1 MSASWGAAGIP
12 PIAQQRLERART
24 SRLATSLLT
33 AGGAAAIQMADLD
46 VVGEVF
52 GAAVVHL
59 GWVGYGQC
67 GYTSPYYGGFAQQY
81 GARGMG
87 GFQPYIT
94 ATRQGYAAALDRLAT
109 EATMLGAD
117 GVVGTGIGVVPMGSE
132 NYEFTALGT
141 AVRFGSRRTRPTMPR
156 PLFRTDL
163 SAIDVMVLLEA
174 GWLPV
179 DVLFGIGIEIVHD
192 DWTQRMQTSS
202 YSNVEV
208 TSLTG
213 LMSGARDQARGALDA
228 EAVAAHATGVLM
240 NGRQE
245 RVWEQEPNEGHRDH
259 VAEVRLR
266 GTGIV
271 RFGTSTHRPPA
282 TVLPVL
288 P

>member
-1 MSASWGAAGIP
+1 MTASWGTAGIP
-12 PIAQQRLERART
+12 LIAQQRLERART
-24 SRLATSLLT
+24 SRLATSLLS
-33 AGGAAAIQMADLD
+33 ASGAAAIEMANLD

-67 GYTSPYYGGFAQQY
+67 GYSSQYFGGFTGGYAAQ
-81 GARGMG
+81 GMS
-87 GFQPYIT
+87 GFQPYVT
-94 ATRQGYAAALDRLAT
+94 ATRQAYASALDRMAI
-109 EATMLGAD
+109 EATALGSD
-117 GVVGTGIGVVPMGSE
+117 GVVGLRIGVAPMGNE

-141 AVRFGSRRTRPTMPR
+141 AVRFGTRPVPPR
-156 PLFRTDL
+156 PLFRTEL
-163 SAIDVMVLLEA
+163 SAVDLLSLLKA

-179 DVLFGIGIEIVHD
+179 DVLFGIGVEIVHD

-208 TSLTG
+208 TSLTS
-213 LMSGARDQARGALDA
+213 LMSGARDQARKALHT
-228 EAVAAHATGVLM
+228 EATRAHAAGVLM
-240 NGRQE
+240 TGRQE

-259 VAEVRLR
+259 VAEVRIS

-271 RFGTSTHRPPA
+271 PFGTPTHRPPA
-282 TVLPVL
+282 IVLPVR